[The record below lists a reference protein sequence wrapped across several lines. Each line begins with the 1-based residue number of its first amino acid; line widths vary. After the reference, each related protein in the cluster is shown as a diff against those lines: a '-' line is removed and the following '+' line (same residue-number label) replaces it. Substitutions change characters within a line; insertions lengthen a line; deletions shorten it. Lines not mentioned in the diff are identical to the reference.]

1 MIAMFWTT
9 LITYIVIFLIFC
21 VLGFSGVMIGKK
33 LRDKKDAKTPVKTL
47 EEESK

>member
-9 LITYIVIFLIFC
+9 LITYIVIFLVFC
-21 VLGFSGVMIGKK
+21 VLGFCGVMIGKK
-33 LRDKKDAKTPVKTL
+33 LRDKKEAKTPAKIP